1 MCFLK
6 CSISRSSE
14 QAAWL
19 LLQLHPLRCREC
31 AWALPAKILTSAVNG
46 GGEREAPGLFWA
58 YVISKSLYSVPELS
72 SMLFTISGYGSSS
85 NKGEAEAGDRKT
97 TIERGSFGFFRLK
110 ERGVPFALPAWG
122 RRQGPKSR
130 EWRAESHCR
139 FHSGENNKTVEDVR
153 QGFLAERGKVPS
165 RRKRWVS
172 TLQTGW
178 KSVEDAWRASSTY
191 SEGIADIHLG
201 SRHREEGRGL
211 SRMESEA
218 SGMERKNEEIELE
231 KRWLLWWDEI
241 WSNTILVYLLTVY
254 CSCILNHSTSL
265 VGASKA

>member
-1 MCFLK
+1 M
-6 CSISRSSE
+6 
-14 QAAWL
+14 
-19 LLQLHPLRCREC
+19 
-31 AWALPAKILTSAVNG
+31 V
-46 GGEREAPGLFWA
+46 
-58 YVISKSLYSVPELS
+58 V
-72 SMLFTISGYGSSS
+72 
-85 NKGEAEAGDRKT
+85 
-97 TIERGSFGFFRLK
+97 ERGKLPVCSELMSYLNPCTVFLNWVRCCLPSRDTAVRATKGKQKQGIGRQLSREDRLGSLGWKK
-110 ERGVPFALPAWG
+110 EEYPLHCPLEEGDKD
-122 RRQGPKSR
+122 QKSR
-130 EWRAESHCR
+130 EWWAESHCR